1 MPLLHAGSAAARSS
15 KPFVQCS
22 HPRAVCPGLHAPVI
36 LVDVRANLFNE
47 RYKCAWK
54 ACEFRRGQR
63 ASVILHY
70 IKYQCVPLVY
80 AYVVRSWTT
89 LLPPL
94 SCSTDLKP
102 FVCQFQSVGEPP
114 CNFACRRPGG
124 IYNHLK
130 TSHGIGQGAYVASD
144 FVSKFYDFAMDT
156 FATSHLTQTPKQ
168 RDPSDDDVDEL
179 DPDSDDGDGPLAPT
193 LLEIMEERLG
203 TPPTS
208 TSSDLFPPRPPST
221 PKPVYLSDGDEEP
234 LGSRWT
240 PLGFEESP
248 EPMSVLERTI
258 DSGGRCR
265 LPLQIHQA
273 GGEHAPALSRSY
285 RGY

>member
-15 KPFVQCS
+15 KPFEQCS
-22 HPRAVCPGLHAPVI
+22 HLRAVCPGPHAPTV
-36 LVDVRANLFNE
+36 LDDVRANLFNE
-47 RYKCAWK
+47 RYQCAWK

-63 ASVILHY
+63 APVILHY

-80 AYVVRSWTT
+80 VYVVRSWTT
-89 LLPPL
+89 PLPPL

-156 FATSHLTQTPKQ
+156 FATSQSTQTPKQ
-168 RDPSDDDVDEL
+168 RDQSDDDVDEL
-179 DPDSDDGDGPLAPT
+179 DPASDDGDCPPAPT

-203 TPPTS
+203 KTPTS
-208 TSSDLFPPRPPST
+208 TSGDLFASRPPSS

-240 PLGFEESP
+240 PLVFEESP
-248 EPMSVLERTI
+248 EPMTVSERTI
-258 DSGGRCR
+258 DSGGRCC
-265 LPLQIHQA
+265 LSPQVPQA
-273 GGEHAPALSRSY
+273 GGERAPAPSRSY